1 MKNIILLNGPSSAG
15 KSSLSRELQ
24 KRLGEMEISS
34 VIISIDDYMT
44 TDPNE
49 TIYEDDI
56 YEIMP
61 PMCRDIKEYVRQ
73 GKTVIVDHAITS
85 ERIFDMFLDAAKE
98 GNALTVKVVC
108 DIEIL
113 RQREIERGDRCPGS
127 AEASLQ
133 YLWPKDGYDLS
144 IDNGRIPLEENAAL
158 ILKKIIGK
166 KVIVLPYDEAW
177 KSSFIKIR
185 DEIKDALGGLAL
197 RIEHVGSTSV
207 EGLAAK
213 PVIDIDVVIK
223 DNTVLNDVIAA
234 LEKAGYYY
242 EGDLGIKGRE
252 AFGYQGKEHLMKHH
266 LYVCPE
272 DSPELKRHISFRDY
286 LRSHPEAVKEYG
298 RIKEEAA
305 ALYPDDIDKYMKHK
319 APLITKI
326 YEEMNK

>member
-1 MKNIILLNGPSSAG
+1 MKNIVLLNGPSSAG
-15 KSSLSRELQ
+15 KSTLSRELQ
-24 KRLGEMEISS
+24 ERLEGS

-44 TDPNE
+44 TDPRE

-61 PMCRDIKEYVRQ
+61 AMCRDIKEYVRK
-73 GKTVIVDHAITS
+73 GKTVIIDHAITS
-85 ERIFDMFLDAAKE
+85 ERIYDMFLDAAKE
-98 GNALTVKVVC
+98 GDALTVKVVC

-127 AEASLQ
+127 AEASLE
-133 YLWPKDGYDLS
+133 YLWPKEGYDLTV
-144 IDNGRIPLEENAAL
+144 DNGKIPVSQNADL
-158 ILKKIIGK
+158 ILKKMRGK

-177 KSSFIKIR
+177 KDDFEKIR
-185 DEIKDALGGLAL
+185 AELADALGDLAL

-207 EGLAAK
+207 PGLSAK

-223 DNTVLNDVIAA
+223 DNTVLNDAVAA
-234 LEKAGYYY
+234 LAKIGYFH

-252 AFGYQGKEHLMKHH
+252 AFGYEGKEHLKKHH

-272 DSPELKRHISFRDY
+272 DSPELKRHIAFRDY
-286 LRSHPEAVKEYG
+286 LRSHPEAVREYG
-298 RIKEEAA
+298 RIKEEGA
-305 ALYPDDIDKYMKHK
+305 ALFPEDIDKYMNYK
-319 APLITKI
+319 APVINKI

>member
-44 TDPNE
+44 TDPKE

-85 ERIFDMFLDAAKE
+85 ERIYSMFLDAAKE

-133 YLWPKDGYDLS
+133 YLWPKDGYDLC

-177 KSSFIKIR
+177 KSSFVKIR
-185 DEIKDALGGLAL
+185 DEIKDALGDLAL

-213 PVIDIDVVIK
+213 PVIDIDVIIK
-223 DNTVLNDVIAA
+223 DNTLLNDVIAA
-234 LEKAGYYY
+234 LEKAGYFH

-252 AFGYQGKEHLMKHH
+252 AFGYQDKEHLMKHH

-286 LRSHPEAVKEYG
+286 LRSHPEAVKKYG

-319 APLITKI
+319 APVITKI

>member
-1 MKNIILLNGPSSAG
+1 MKNIVLLNGPSSAG
-15 KSSLSRELQ
+15 KSTLSRELQ
-24 KRLGEMEISS
+24 ERLEGS

-44 TDPNE
+44 TDPRE

-61 PMCRDIKEYVRQ
+61 AMCRDIKEYVRK
-73 GKTVIVDHAITS
+73 GKTVIIDHAITS
-85 ERIFDMFLDAAKE
+85 ERIYDMFLDAAKE
-98 GNALTVKVVC
+98 GDALTVKVVC

-127 AEASLQ
+127 AEASLE
-133 YLWPKDGYDLS
+133 YLWPKEGYDLTV
-144 IDNGRIPLEENAAL
+144 DNGKIPVSQNADL
-158 ILKKIIGK
+158 ILKKMRGK

-177 KSSFIKIR
+177 KDDFEKIR
-185 DEIKDALGGLAL
+185 AELADALGDLAL

-207 EGLAAK
+207 PGLSAK

-223 DNTVLNDVIAA
+223 DNTVLNDAVAA
-234 LEKAGYYY
+234 LAKIGYFH

-252 AFGYQGKEHLMKHH
+252 AFGYEGKEHLKKHH

-272 DSPELKRHISFRDY
+272 DSPELKRHITFRDY
-286 LRSHPEAVKEYG
+286 LRSHPEAVREYG
-298 RIKEEAA
+298 RIKEEGA
-305 ALYPDDIDKYMKHK
+305 ALFPEDIDKYMNYK
-319 APLITKI
+319 APVINKI